1 MIKIRLHGLPED
13 VEKAKAK
20 LKETF
25 NVNSCSGN
33 YADRGESKYVR
44 AYLEVAFACGQS
56 TDQSAEMAKAWDK
69 SKKEKLI

>member
-13 VEKAKAK
+13 VEVAKAK
-20 LKETF
+20 LKEMF

-44 AYLEVAFACGQS
+44 AYLEVTMPGIK
-56 TDQSAEMAKAWDK
+56 AK
-69 SKKEKLI
+69 KKN